1 MDPLIDQLTSYAQDL
16 SFDALPE
23 EVVTQTK
30 NQILDTVGCA
40 IGAGS
45 SPPAMIARAMAA
57 EVDSRT
63 PATVLVG
70 GEKTSPDLAAFANG
84 VMVRYLDFNDSY
96 AGNGAGHPSD
106 MLAST
111 LACADAA
118 QGDGKAAILGMALG
132 YEVLCGLGEGRAG
145 AGDGGRSSQE
155 WDQATYGVVAAAV
168 IAAKLLGLDRE
179 QMGHAISLA
188 TVSHL
193 TLGKIRRGQLSYWK
207 GCAVANASRNAVF
220 SAMVAAK
227 GMTGPDAVFQSPNGF
242 FDAVGGPYEFQG
254 AGSHDGPFRI
264 MKAHTKAYPAGHF
277 SQGPL
282 DAVRELAPKISS
294 TSAIKEVR
302 VQTSRSGYDAMGSGE
317 SRWTPE
323 TRETADHSLPFV
335 VAMGILEGGLRISHY
350 DQEYF
355 KRREVR
361 AFMQKI
367 RVTGAEEYESE
378 WGAVPLTVV
387 DVEMESGEL
396 LTAQVTHPLG
406 HPQHPMTDADRE
418 RKFRSLAEPVLE
430 EQQIVRLLDRL
441 RNLERVE
448 RIGEVLE
455 LTVAR

>member
-1 MDPLIDQLTSYAQDL
+1 
-16 SFDALPE
+16 
-23 EVVTQTK
+23 
-30 NQILDTVGCA
+30 
-40 IGAGS
+40 
-45 SPPAMIARAMAA
+45 
-57 EVDSRT
+57 
-63 PATVLVG
+63 
-70 GEKTSPDLAAFANG
+70 
-84 VMVRYLDFNDSY
+84 MVRYLDFNDSY

-111 LACADAA
+111 LACSDAA

-132 YEVLCGLGEGRAG
+132 YEVLCGLGEGRAS
-145 AGDGGRSSQE
+145 ADASDGSGRSQQ

-227 GMTGPDAVFQSPNGF
+227 GMTGPDSVFESPNGF
-242 FDAVGGPYEFQG
+242 FAAVGGPYEFQG
-254 AGSHDGPFRI
+254 ANGRDLPFRI
-264 MKAHTKAYPAGHF
+264 MKAHTKGYPAGHF

-282 DAVRELAPKISS
+282 DAVLELAPKISS
-294 TSAIKEVR
+294 ISAVKEVR
-302 VQTSRSGYDAMGSGE
+302 IQTSRSGYDAMGSGE
-317 SRWTPE
+317 SRWRPD

-335 VAMGILEGGLRISHY
+335 VAMGIMEGGLRISHY

-367 RVTGAEEYESE
+367 KVQGAEEYESE
-378 WGAVPLTVV
+378 WGSVPLTVV
-387 DVEMESGEL
+387 EVEMESGEVH
-396 LTAQVTHPLG
+396 TAQVTHPLG
-406 HPQHPMTDADRE
+406 HPQHPMTDADLE
-418 RKFRSLAEPVLE
+418 RKFRSLAEPMLE
-430 EQQIVRLLDRL
+430 EQQIVRLLEGL
-441 RNLERVE
+441 RDLERVE
-448 RIGEVLE
+448 RISEILD
-455 LTVAR
+455 LTVPR